1 MPRSLPPGADE
12 AKGLRYDPGAI
23 MTTSGLRSALVLLA
37 VLAAMTGC
45 TRYYWTRAGATPE
58 HFAGDNQGCVQQA
71 AISLPAG
78 AAVEAIEQFY
88 RACLQSRG
96 YVRETH
102 VDPPPPGFFRG
113 LEDSEEFDAAVQ
125 AALAR
130 APRQTFE
137 QQLAHL
143 DDLKARGRITEDEYA
158 AMRKRL
164 VDGATPAALA
174 PAPPVI
180 AAPRPLAGRWYGRG
194 NAVLDI
200 RVVGGRRLE
209 WEWEVRGERVTTR
222 AFGTGTVSGDRVS
235 LSGYGTSAGFG
246 AAAPYRFTLTHDGMV
261 LRGTSHGPRN
271 LPVAVEFRRERR

>member
-1 MPRSLPPGADE
+1 
-12 AKGLRYDPGAI
+12 
-23 MTTSGLRSALVLLA
+23 MTMSRLRSALALLA
-37 VLAAMTGC
+37 LLGAVTGC
-45 TRYYWTRAGATPE
+45 TRYYWTKAGVTPE
-58 HFAGDNQGCVQQA
+58 QFAGDNQGCVQQA

-78 AAVEAIEQFY
+78 ASLDAIEQFY

-96 YVRETH
+96 YVRDTH
-102 VDPPPPGFFRG
+102 ADPPPPGFFRG

-164 VDGATPAALA
+164 VDGATPAALSPPA
-174 PAPPVI
+174 PAI

-200 RVVGGRRLE
+200 RMVGGRRLE
-209 WEWEVRGERVTTR
+209 WEWEVRGDRATTR
-222 AFGTGTVSGDRVS
+222 ASGTGTVTGDRVS
-235 LSGYGTSAGFG
+235 LSGYGTSAGSG
-246 AAAPYRFTLTHDGMV
+246 ATAPYRFTLTHEGTV
-261 LRGTSHGPRN
+261 LRGTSYGPSN
-271 LPVAVEFRRERR
+271 LLATVEFRRERR